1 MINELY
7 DLSRALADASI
18 STQSWHRKYKKIP
31 NIKKDAPCVRIE
43 IDNGKIM
50 GISEVEENL
59 GAILRKY
66 GSNQGSYPCMNLM
79 PLYRITDKEIK
90 DKIDHIVP
98 ENIDLKEIKGWCVE
112 NNWNNKFYGKYKISM
127 ENMAQELY
135 SKGKMYEPLQIL
147 FEESRYFQD
156 VNYMHTELERIV
168 FEMLEQ
174 KTNISLALKVLFYEG
189 NAEKTQENDTG
200 TLSVA
205 LESSRNTSSK
215 LEICKRNK

>member
-112 NNWNNKFYGKYKISM
+112 NNWNNKFY
-127 ENMAQELY
+127 
-135 SKGKMYEPLQIL
+135 
-147 FEESRYFQD
+147 
-156 VNYMHTELERIV
+156 
-168 FEMLEQ
+168 
-174 KTNISLALKVLFYEG
+174 
-189 NAEKTQENDTG
+189 
-200 TLSVA
+200 
-205 LESSRNTSSK
+205 
-215 LEICKRNK
+215 